1 MDNMN
6 LFRSKN
12 IERKIGPKFA
22 EANANNYDLN
32 KFKPRLYEEKI
43 DFDRMRMFRLQRVR
57 EQMEICNIGATILFD
72 PINIRYATDA
82 RNMSLFTM
90 HTLARFVFI
99 PASGPV
105 ILCDYPKSKH
115 LSQDLCTIDE
125 VREVVSWD
133 FFSSGDKVEKNAK
146 IWSQQVDELMQSYSK
161 DNKHLAIDICD
172 PVGIQALQNNYS
184 YIFVIGLFPDRI
196 LP

>member
-1 MDNMN
+1 M
-6 LFRSKN
+6 
-12 IERKIGPKFA
+12 ERKIGPKFN
-22 EANANNYDLN
+22 EGSVSNYNLN
-32 KFKPRLYEEKI
+32 KVKPRLYEEKI
-43 DFDRMRMFRLQRVR
+43 NFDRMRKFRLQRIR
-57 EQMEICNIGATILFD
+57 EQMENHNIGSTILFD

-99 PASGPV
+99 PQSGPV
-105 ILCDYPKSKH
+105 ILYDYPKSKH

-146 IWSQQVDELMQSYSK
+146 T
-161 DNKHLAIDICD
+161 C
-172 PVGIQALQNNYS
+172 
-184 YIFVIGLFPDRI
+184 
-196 LP
+196 